1 MIVFFIILIILFFI
15 SLLFLILCASNLE
28 IEIDKLW
35 FDSTN
40 KKREKLQHYLF
51 NIKLKLFDKITWLK
65 IKIDR
70 DKVIKIKNSK
80 LFTDKVLKK
89 INKPIDIKE
98 FIFQNKKDIFKS
110 IKELNI
116 KVKQLDLEL
125 KLSLIDYITTSFSI
139 AIIATIISIFLANNV
154 KKYDKTKYN
163 YIISPIYKYKPILK
177 IKLNCIINLKIVHIM
192 NVIYIFARKRS
203 VMYDERASNR
213 RTYVC
218 SND

>member
-15 SLLFLILCASNLE
+15 SVLFLILCASNLE

-139 AIIATIISIFLANNV
+139 AIIATIISIFLANSV

-163 YIISPIYKYKPILK
+163 YIISPIYEYKPILK

-213 RTYVC
+213 RTYGY
-218 SND
+218 SYE